1 MSDRPQLRPIGL
13 ALVRTTEILGAEP
26 YFHEFVAGVERAV
39 RPAGYSVLLNVLPDA
54 VAEAAT
60 YRRWAA
66 DGEVSGVILVDLGE
80 SDPRPE
86 LVRSL
91 GLPAIVIGPP
101 SAAPGF
107 PAVWTNDDEAMR
119 AAVGYLSDLGHK
131 RIAHVGGPPELVH
144 TRIRRDVFLAEC
156 ANLGLEPVEGSG
168 DYSRES
174 GGRSLRALLA
184 LETPPTAAILDSDLM
199 ALGALDA
206 AQQLGVDIPGELSLL
221 AWDDSAQCQ
230 LSEPTLSAVSHDVQV
245 IGMLAGNG
253 LLEEFASPEARSIVS
268 PAVVIVGRESTAVTR
283 NAFTA

>member
-1 MSDRPQLRPIGL
+1 MSDRPPLRPIGL

-54 VAEAAT
+54 AAEAEV
-60 YRRWAA
+60 YRRWAV
-66 DGEVSGVILVDLGE
+66 DGEVSGVILVDLAE
-80 SDPRPE
+80 NDPRPQ

-101 SAAPGF
+101 SVAPGF
-107 PAVWTNDDEAMR
+107 PAVWTNDDDAMR
-119 AAVGYLSDLGHK
+119 GAVGYLAALGHK

-144 TRIRRDVFLAEC
+144 TRIRREAFRAEC
-156 ANLGLEPVEGSG
+156 ADRGLEPVEESG
-168 DYSRES
+168 NYSRES

-184 LETPPTAAILDSDLM
+184 LELPPTAAILDSDLM

-206 AQQLGVDIPGELSLL
+206 AQQMGVAIPGALSLL

-253 LLEEFASPEARSIVS
+253 LLEELAAPGARSIVS
-268 PAVVIVGRESTAVTR
+268 PPVVIVGRESTATS
-283 NAFTA
+283 